1 MIAISVDSVEENRKV
16 AEKLGLDYRIL
27 SDGDREVIKAY
38 GLLHPGASM
47 DGGDIARPATLVID
61 ADGIVRWR
69 NLTENWRVRVR
80 PDAVVMALEELR

>member
-1 MIAISVDSVEENRKV
+1 VEDNRRV
-16 AEKLGLDYRIL
+16 VEKLGLDYQVL
-27 SDGDREVIKAY
+27 SDIDREVIRAY
-38 GLLHPGASM
+38 GVLHPGASI

-80 PDAVVMALEELR
+80 PDSVIEALAGLGAD